1 MAIVT
6 ILADNGVSSG
16 TSGLKTSG
24 GNDGTLALQS
34 TNSAGTALTGLT
46 IDNNQNVSLPN
57 SLSSVNTFG
66 FKNRII
72 NGNMVIDQRNAG
84 ASVTVNSAA
93 RTFGV
98 DRFFGYGQSTDG
110 VFTITQ
116 DSSAPAG
123 FTNSTKIVVTTADA
137 SVGANQYYL
146 LGQSIEGYNVAD
158 LGFGAAGASTVT
170 ISFWV
175 KSSLTGSFG
184 GSLQN
189 GIADRSYPFSYT
201 INAANTW
208 EQKTVTIA
216 GETTGTW
223 AKNASI
229 GMQVFW
235 DLGCG
240 SSNISTAN
248 SWAAA
253 GYYGVTGSTKLIST
267 LSANMYITGVQIEK
281 GTQATSFDFRSYGTE
296 LALCRRYFRKLTGT
310 AGTPLSCQGPQ
321 YLDANTIYF
330 SYQADLGDMRA
341 SPTAAL
347 VGTAN
352 TDYAVYNSPFAQ
364 QTGFTINAVAYTNF
378 GGVQFQTSKTSH
390 GQTNNPQVF
399 FGTVTTT
406 GALTLSSEL

>member
-1 MAIVT
+1 MTTVT

-281 GTQATSFDFRSYGTE
+281 GTQATSFDFRSIGQELLLCQRYYERWSDTYYGNGYAFSANQYESIIRFAVEKRATPSIANSGTFVWSTNAANVTAT
-296 LALCRRYFRKLTGT
+296 ALGADVPTTKSVLMYKSGLTGL
-310 AGTPLSCQGPQ
+310 AQG
-321 YLDANTIYF
+321 
-330 SYQADLGDMRA
+330 
-341 SPTAAL
+341 
-347 VGTAN
+347 
-352 TDYAVYNSPFAQ
+352 YAVRFANSA
-364 QTGFTINAVAYTNF
+364 
-378 GGVQFQTSKTSH
+378 
-390 GQTNNPQVF
+390 
-399 FGTVTTT
+399 
-406 GALTLSSEL
+406 SSYIEISAEL